1 MDDAHPFKALSVLI
15 LAAMAAVLTLLL
27 VASPASAHS
36 DEPTQTTVTEGDGAD
51 GVDIEDDATED
62 DATEDP
68 EDEETEG
75 EGVEGEG
82 VDEGEGTDSELGI
95 VPAETIPPAADDSF
109 EQPWTQRFLAPT
121 ILILGVLGLIGSVAY
136 YGMRVKSRY
145 RVVD

>member
-1 MDDAHPFKALSVLI
+1 MDAVHPFKVLSVLI

-27 VASPASAHS
+27 VASPASALT
-36 DEPTQTTVTEGDGAD
+36 DEPTQTTVTDGDGAD

-62 DATEDP
+62 QDG
-68 EDEETEG
+68 EETEG
-75 EGVEGEG
+75 DGVEGEG

-95 VPAETIPPAADDSF
+95 VPAETLPPAADDDF